1 MSGRNRDARF
11 VELLP
16 QRPWVR
22 IPPGRYQEPLTT
34 STRRRRYAASRYGA
48 NTRWPHLNTMILPPT
63 LTDHFDGVRF
73 YNPDIG
79 ETPDRRGLWQL
90 LRWRFGGARVPWPKT
105 VRNNPHPLPEAPT
118 NHRAI
123 VTFIGHAS
131 FLIQLPGLTIVTDP
145 VFSER
150 ASPVSFAGPKR
161 VRPPGI
167 ALGDLPKID
176 LILLSH
182 NHYDH
187 ADLASLRALHEAH
200 QPRAVTLVGNV
211 PLLAKAGLTATEL
224 DWWDQTDIAGVR
236 ITATPARHF
245 SRRGLR
251 DGNRALWG
259 GFMITAGETR
269 VLFAGDSGMGPHW
282 GDIAAR
288 LGPPDLALLPIG
300 AYEPRWLMSP
310 VHMNPDEAV
319 QAHRA
324 LAARRSIG
332 MHFGTFRLTDEA
344 INAPVER
351 LRQICLDQD
360 VVNFDVLD
368 VGASACLNLAPPVAS
383 EKKRV
388 GSGW

>member
-1 MSGRNRDARF
+1 MAQ
-11 VELLP
+11 P
-16 QRPWVR
+16 R
-22 IPPGRYQEPLTT
+22 ICSHLMPMNPKPPL
-34 STRRRRYAASRYGA
+34 S
-48 NTRWPHLNTMILPPT
+48 
-63 LTDHFDGVRF
+63 DHFDGIRF
-73 YNPDIG
+73 FNPDIG
-79 ETPDRRGLWQL
+79 KKPDRRGLWQL
-90 LRWRFGGARVPWPKT
+90 LRWRFGGARAPWPKF
-105 VRNNPHPLPEAPT
+105 VHNVSYPAPT
-118 NHRAI
+118 GPESGQAV

-131 FLIQLPGLTIVTDP
+131 FLIQLPGLTILTDP
-145 VFSER
+145 VFSDR

-187 ADLASLRALHEAH
+187 ADLATLRALHEAH
-200 QPRAVTLVGNV
+200 QPRAVTLLGNA

-224 DWWDQTDIAGVR
+224 DWWDHTDIAGVG

-251 DGNRALWG
+251 DGNCALWG
-259 GFMITAGETR
+259 GFMLNTGEAR
-269 VLFAGDSGMGPHW
+269 ILFAGDSGMGPQW

-300 AYEPRWLMSP
+300 AYEPRWLMAP

-319 QAHRA
+319 QAHRELGA
-324 LAARRSIG
+324 QRSIG

-344 INAPVER
+344 IDAPVER
-351 LRQICLDQD
+351 LRRICLVQD

-368 VGASACLNLAPPVAS
+368 VGASTSLNLAPPVAS
-383 EKKRV
+383 EKKKV
-388 GSGW
+388 GSGR